1 MMDNVE
7 KLDQIQMHR
16 HHFESKLTLSI
27 SSDSDWNHIKK
38 VINFFKIK
46 TLREWHDLYLK
57 IDVLGLT
64 CDWRHVSEYYRKLSF
79 ETYGLVPI

>member
-38 VINFFKIK
+38 VVNFFKK
-46 TLREWHDLYLK
+46 
-57 IDVLGLT
+57 
-64 CDWRHVSEYYRKLSF
+64 
-79 ETYGLVPI
+79 